1 MIISDLSYLE
11 VVSEAENLEGGCG
24 SYNYYGWYGDYQSN
38 SSSIGQSSGDSSTQQ
53 VGLVNVNASSNNV
66 AVPVQLNLDNIS
78 L

>member
-11 VVSEAENLEGGCG
+11 VVSEVNSLEGGCG
-24 SYNYYGWYGDYQSN
+24 SYGYYGWYGDYQSN
-38 SSSIGQSSGDSSTQQ
+38 SSYIGQSSGDSFTQQ

-66 AVPVQLNLDNIS
+66 AVPVQANLDKIS